1 MVGMNFSHDI
11 RRAFQEASENG
22 RHLIAAW
29 GPRRDN
35 TAEPLYD
42 YLELIPPSA
51 DGEPWTVLTL
61 VKQNDGL
68 TVAFNLAGRQ
78 GGYATLDE
86 ALDEFEGL
94 ADTQSDRLNEPAQFS
109 TSADWDNVQA
119 DPDDDQDDYGPE
131 EMNDEGGDHD
141 NFDYGQNIGHNRYY
155 THPPI
160 AQEDVNERLNLA
172 IETARE
178 GNYQTA
184 IEMADAFQDAGYG
197 LYAAQIRGQIDER
210 NENERDKD
218 DDTDDYAPEDMG
230 NAPEP
235 IPGFHLDDVPPKV
248 SATGD
253 VDNLQAEVD
262 RYKADIEAERNAERM
277 DRERDRAQEYGG
289 IPCRTTLSSKGRT
302 WAKGYEVLVSVTI
315 AFGAASVS
323 GSSGIRIQDLSAIGA
338 MLVDSASA
346 ISPVASLARLAP
358 PMITHVHE
366 ARSAVASRAE

>member
-1 MVGMNFSHDI
+1 MVGMNFSHDV
-11 RRAFQEASENG
+11 RRAFQESNENG

-68 TVAFNLAGRQ
+68 TVAFNLAGRR

-131 EMNDEGGDHD
+131 
-141 NFDYGQNIGHNRYY
+141 
-155 THPPI
+155 
-160 AQEDVNERLNLA
+160 
-172 IETARE
+172 
-178 GNYQTA
+178 
-184 IEMADAFQDAGYG
+184 
-197 LYAAQIRGQIDER
+197 
-210 NENERDKD
+210 
-218 DDTDDYAPEDMG
+218 DMG

-262 RYKADIEAERNAERM
+262 RYKAGMEAERNAERM
-277 DRERDRAQEYGG
+277 GRERDRAQEYGG
-289 IPCRTTLSSKGRT
+289 IPAEPPYHPRGGR
-302 WAKGYEVLVSVTI
+302 GR
-315 AFGAASVS
+315 
-323 GSSGIRIQDLSAIGA
+323 IRY
-338 MLVDSASA
+338 
-346 ISPVASLARLAP
+346 
-358 PMITHVHE
+358 
-366 ARSAVASRAE
+366 